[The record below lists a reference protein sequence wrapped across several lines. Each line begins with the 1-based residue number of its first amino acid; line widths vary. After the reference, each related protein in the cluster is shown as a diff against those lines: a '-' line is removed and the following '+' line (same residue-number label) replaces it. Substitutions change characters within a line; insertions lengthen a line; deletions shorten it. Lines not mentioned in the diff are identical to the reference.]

1 MTGAAETGTI
11 APIKKLAPTRPTI
24 IFLKVFIL
32 CFSISMMPSLPS
44 VYECPLNVAG
54 KICRLP
60 VFSPQRGMF
69 HATFNGEDDNWFS
82 LFHYFR

>member
-1 MTGAAETGTI
+1 MTGAAETGTT
-11 APIKKLAPTRPTI
+11 APIRKLAPTRPTI

-44 VYECPLNVAG
+44 VYECSLNIAG
-54 KICRLP
+54 KYAISQFYPRNMAW
-60 VFSPQRGMF
+60 FYE
-69 HATFNGEDDNWFS
+69 AFNEEDDDWFS

>member
-60 VFSPQRGMF
+60 AFSSQRGMF
-69 HATFNGEDDNWFS
+69 HEAFNGEDDNWFS